1 MISGDATTVSSG
13 GSAGTAFMYY
23 NKGTFTADQ
32 TAMITLKSLP
42 RLGESMGVTV
52 RQSANATTAFF
63 ATFHNNAGTYEIV
76 FEKVVDSSAT

>member
-1 MISGDATTVSSG
+1 MISGDAITVSSG

-42 RLGESMGVTV
+42 RLAARG
-52 RQSANATTAFF
+52 ATP
-63 ATFHNNAGTYEIV
+63 TF
-76 FEKVVDSSAT
+76 